1 MTSRGRHTRTY
12 SQISSCPARS
22 AFRSLHSSPLPS
34 DRSTVPSSRVSS
46 RPCKQAATHWCRSAE
61 LREIELLK
69 SNLLQWTLLNGEAER
84 AEGRYRRKLEEETF
98 DRGKQVLE
106 LLPASLKSQLDAD
119 QQQRAEH
126 LQDRVDLEAALL
138 VPLEEAILHTS
149 DYLLDLQTAAL
160 HSLNRLPLEVGSEKM
175 VFQRLRTAKHCLD
188 RIYTRLREF
197 NPASE
202 ELLGLAQGL
211 GEVLEAERA
220 EVVQALLYFT
230 QLSPLYVLQRKWLL
244 ARAP

>member
-1 MTSRGRHTRTY
+1 MSSRGRHTRTY
-12 SQISSCPARS
+12 SQISSCAARS
-22 AFRSLHSSPLPS
+22 AFRSLHSSPLAS
-34 DRSTVPSSRVSS
+34 DRSTVPSSRVSA
-46 RPCKQAATHWCRSAE
+46 RPCRQAVSHWDRSTE
-61 LREIELLK
+61 LREVELLK

-84 AEGRYRRKLEEETF
+84 VEGVYRRKLEEETF

-106 LLPASLKSQLDAD
+106 MLSATLKLQLDAD
-119 QQQRAEH
+119 QHQRAE
-126 LQDRVDLEAALL
+126 LLRDLVDQEAAQL

-160 HSLNRLPLEVGSEKM
+160 HSLNRLPLEVGPEKV

-188 RIYTRLREF
+188 RIYTRLKEF

-202 ELLGLAQGL
+202 KLLGLAQGL

-230 QLSPLYVLQRKWLL
+230 QLRSLYALQRKWLL
-244 ARAP
+244 ARAS